1 MQQLALP
8 AAPTSARTARRFVD
22 AFCTR
27 KGLPAGVRDDA
38 VLLVSEVVGN
48 SLRHARSE
56 ARIRIDVIGPVLRV
70 EVADDSPDLPRARES
85 PSNATGGRG
94 VVILDRL
101 ASRWG
106 ADRNT
111 VPPPG
116 KVVWFELAVA

>member
-8 AAPTSARTARRFVD
+8 AAPTSTRTARRFVD

-27 KGLPAGVRDDA
+27 AGLPAGIRDDA
-38 VLLVSEVVGN
+38 VLLVSEVVSN
-48 SLRHARSE
+48 SLRHARGE
-56 ARIRIDVIGPVLRV
+56 ARIQVALIGPVLRV
-70 EVADDSPDLPRARES
+70 EVADDSPDLPRLLEAAAE
-85 PSNATGGRG
+85 ATGGRG
-94 VVILDRL
+94 VLILDRL

>member
-8 AAPTSARTARRFVD
+8 AAPTSACTVRRFVE
-22 AFCTR
+22 AFCTHN
-27 KGLPAGVRDDA
+27 GLPEGVRDDA

-56 ARIRIDVIGPVLRV
+56 ARIRVDMIGPVLRV
-70 EVADDSPDLPRARES
+70 EVADDNPDLPRLRQT
-85 PSNATGGRG
+85 PPDATGGRG
-94 VVILDRL
+94 LLILDRL

-116 KVVWFELAVA
+116 KIVWFELAVA